1 MPMRVAFAASSRF
14 RVWPA
19 RRRPLGQV
27 INAMIRI
34 ETYILVE
41 RARHGDRDAYDE
53 LVRRFETKVFALAM
67 KKLGQPVE
75 AQELTQEVFVR
86 ALHKI
91 GQLRDANAFGAW
103 LRQITVRMAINRLT
117 RRGRFRSAGDEV
129 WENAAAPAHSP
140 LDAMVR
146 AEQRTQVHEGLDRLK
161 PVDRATLEGF
171 YLHGL
176 SIKEL
181 SESFAVPEGTIKRRL
196 HVARER
202 LREELDIDAV
212 DVVAT
217 ESPMR
222 ARRCE
227 LVAL

>member
-1 MPMRVAFAASSRF
+1 MASF
-14 RVWPA
+14 
-19 RRRPLGQV
+19 GQV
-27 INAMIRI
+27 NIAMIRI

-41 RARHGDRDAYDE
+41 RARHGDRHAYDE
-53 LVRRFETKVFALAM
+53 LVRRFETKVYALAL

-86 ALHKI
+86 VLHKI
-91 GQLRDANAFGAW
+91 TQLREPHAFGAW

-117 RRGRFRSAGDEV
+117 RRGRLRSAGDEV
-129 WENAAAPAHSP
+129 WDNAQAPTQSP
-140 LDAMVR
+140 LEAMVL
-146 AEQRTQVHEGLDRLK
+146 AEQRDKVRQGLNRLK

-171 YLHGL
+171 YLQGR

-181 SESFAVPEGTIKRRL
+181 SVDFAVPEGTIKRRL

-202 LREELDIDAV
+202 LREELEVPADTIPA
-212 DVVAT
+212 ALPFG
-217 ESPMR
+217 SAR
-222 ARRCE
+222 A